1 MSTPRT
7 WMPAVLA
14 SVVLLVVVAC
24 SSGSG
29 GTSPA
34 ASAAGSTAGITVS
47 NAWVR
52 PPMGTGL
59 PAAGY
64 LTIVN
69 GGTTAD
75 ALTGASSPIAT
86 SVEIHETMAEDS
98 GMTGMSPVSSLAI
111 PAGATVVLAPG
122 GYHLMLMGLSKVP
135 VVGGTVQITLT
146 FQHAGSIVVQA
157 EVKAG

>member
-29 GTSPA
+29 TSPA
-34 ASAAGSTAGITVS
+34 ASAAGSTAGITAS

-135 VVGGTVQITLT
+135 AVGDTVQITLT
-146 FQHAGSIVVQA
+146 FQGAGRIVVQA